1 MAGTSQGVKNSWAT
15 RRALYGP
22 SGRAP
27 TGGAK
32 KQASHE
38 SKKAAP
44 SRYMNQ
50 EKRDVRFLNGKKVP
64 PDSQLESWGRER
76 EEYVAAVNRFNRYKK
91 NTIYQQL
98 PAYVRQSYE
107 KAQRARLA
115 EVNRLTRA
123 ITARQEMLLRED
135 RKKHGRRYI

>member
-27 TGGAK
+27 KPEAK
-32 KQASHE
+32 ASGKHE

-50 EKRDVRFLNGKKVP
+50 QKRDVRFLNGKKLP
-64 PDSQLESWGRER
+64 YDRQLELWGLER
-76 EEYVAAVNRFNRYKK
+76 EKLVAAINRFNRSRSDKLPSYVREIAAIGHKK
-91 NTIYQQL
+91 N
-98 PAYVRQSYE
+98 
-107 KAQRARLA
+107 LA
-115 EVNRLTRA
+115 EFNKLNRA
-123 ITARQEMLLRED
+123 IAARQETLLRED
-135 RKKHGRRYI
+135 RKKHGRRYT

>member
-27 TGGAK
+27 KPEAK
-32 KQASHE
+32 ASGKHE

-50 EKRDVRFLNGKKVP
+50 EKRDVRFLNGKKLP
-64 PDSQLESWGRER
+64 YDRQLELWGLER
-76 EEYVAAVNRFNRYKK
+76 EKLVVAINRFNRGKSDK
-91 NTIYQQL
+91 TT
-98 PAYVRQSYE
+98 AYIRE
-107 KAQRARLA
+107 IAAIGHKERLA
-115 EVNRLTRA
+115 ELNRLNRA

-135 RKKHGRRYI
+135 RKKHGRRYS